1 MCGVGGHAHQDL
13 YVEVKSV
20 VTLGTLVSTMF
31 ELLEFTTQN
40 CSGSFNLRLKVGTT
54 MPSPFKTLFDLFH
67 NYTIFTG
74 EVEVPAGYQGGLEY
88 QTPTTF
94 TPLSALF

>member
-1 MCGVGGHAHQDL
+1 MCVCGAGEHAHQDL
-13 YVEVKSV
+13 YVEVKS

-31 ELLEFTTQN
+31 ELLAFTTQN
-40 CSGSFNLRLKVGTT
+40 CSGSFNLRFKVGTT

-74 EVEVPAGYQGGLEY
+74 EVEVPAGYQGGPEY
-88 QTPTTF
+88 QTPTF
-94 TPLSALF
+94 TPQSALF